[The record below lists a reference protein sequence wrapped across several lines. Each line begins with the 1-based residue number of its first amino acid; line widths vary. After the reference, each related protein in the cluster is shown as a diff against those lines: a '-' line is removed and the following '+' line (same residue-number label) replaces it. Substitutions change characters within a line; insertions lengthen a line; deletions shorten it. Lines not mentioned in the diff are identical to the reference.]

1 MLKSYE
7 ELLKMAKVQDWD
19 RERQAF
25 FYIISNSEELNERIY
40 QIWDFESNGLKIYEE
55 EDDYEEG
62 DTKIED
68 KYGDFTGRIAFMQMG
83 STAKRLLRVAI
94 SLYNGRECDL
104 FNTYGY
110 IDQELYT
117 MLSKAIE
124 IRFNFLN
131 VQELKNNSRRLE
143 EIGKYK
149 MQILGLI
156 NENKADLK
164 KLNISKVCRFLD
176 INRATFYNYELD
188 EFYKSMVSAV
198 KK

>member
-7 ELLKMAKVQDWD
+7 ELLDMANVQDWD

-25 FYIISNSEELNERIY
+25 FYIISNSEELNERVDK
-40 QIWDFESNGLKIYEE
+40 IWDFQSNGLKIYEE

-68 KYGDFTGRIAFMQMG
+68 KYGDFTGRIAFMQMS
-83 STAKRLLRVAI
+83 STAKRLLRVAVA
-94 SLYNGRECDL
+94 LYNGRECDL
-104 FNTYGY
+104 FNTFGY

-131 VQELKNNSRRLE
+131 VQELKNQNRRNE

-149 MQILGLI
+149 MQIVELI
-156 NENKADLK
+156 NENRQDLK
-164 KLNISKVCRFLD
+164 KLNISKICRVLE
-176 INRATFYNYELD
+176 INRTTFYNYELD
-188 EFYKSMVSAV
+188 KFFKNMVQDL

>member
-1 MLKSYE
+1 MLLSYE
-7 ELLKMAKVQDWD
+7 ELLEKAKVQDWD

-94 SLYNGRECDL
+94 SLYQGRECDL
-104 FNTYGY
+104 FNTFGY

-117 MLSKAIE
+117 MISKAIE

-143 EIGKYK
+143 ELGKYQ
-149 MQILGLI
+149 MEILKLI
-156 NENKADLK
+156 NENRADIK
-164 KLNISKVCRFLD
+164 KLNISKVCRILE
-176 INRATFYNYELD
+176 INRATFYNYGLD
-188 EFYKSMVSAV
+188 KYFKNFISDL

>member
-7 ELLKMAKVQDWD
+7 ELLEMAKVQDWD

-25 FYIISNSEELNERIY
+25 FYIISNSEELNERVNE
-40 QIWDFESNGLKIYEE
+40 IWDFQSNGLKIYEE

-94 SLYNGRECDL
+94 SLYQGRECDL
-104 FNTYGY
+104 FNTFGY

-117 MLSKAIE
+117 MISKAIE

-143 EIGKYK
+143 ELEKYK
-149 MQILGLI
+149 MQIVKLI
-156 NENKADLK
+156 NENRDDLK
-164 KLNISKVCRFLD
+164 KLNISKVCRILE

-188 EFYKSMVSAV
+188 IFYKGLISAV
-198 KK
+198 EK

>member
-1 MLKSYE
+1 MFKSYE
-7 ELLKMAKVQDWD
+7 ELLNMAKVQDWD

-40 QIWDFESNGLKIYEE
+40 QIYDFESNGLKVYENE
-55 EDDYEEG
+55 ENE
-62 DTKIED
+62 I
-68 KYGDFTGRIAFMQMG
+68 GDFTGESEFIQMN
-83 STAKRLLRVAI
+83 STSKRLLRVAN
-94 SLYNGRECDL
+94 SLYNGRQCDL

-117 MLSKAIE
+117 MISKAIE

-149 MQILGLI
+149 MQILELI
-156 NENKADLK
+156 NENRSDLK

-188 EFYKSMVSAV
+188 EFYKSMVSGV

>member
-7 ELLKMAKVQDWD
+7 ELLDMANVQDWD

-25 FYIISNSEELNERIY
+25 FYIISNSEELNERVDK
-40 QIWDFESNGLKIYEE
+40 IWDFQSNGLKIYEE

-83 STAKRLLRVAI
+83 STAKRLLRVAVA
-94 SLYNGRECDL
+94 LYNGRECDL
-104 FNTYGY
+104 FNTFGY

-131 VQELKNNSRRLE
+131 VQELKNQNRRNE

-149 MQILGLI
+149 MQIVELI
-156 NENKADLK
+156 NENRQDLK
-164 KLNISKVCRFLD
+164 KLNISKICRVLE
-176 INRATFYNYELD
+176 INRTTFYNYELD
-188 EFYKSMVSAV
+188 KFFKNMVQDL